1 MTNIPTPP
9 DDYLKAL
16 PKPLPKTLPKT
27 LGELKQFG
35 YQHRSVKMEMRENL
49 LQMLRDGKTPFA
61 GIVGFEKTV
70 LPQLYNAVLSQH
82 NFILLGLRGQA
93 KSRILR
99 QLVNLL
105 DEYIPAIVGSPLNE
119 SPLEPV
125 TKKSQKLVAE
135 HGDKLE
141 IRWIHRDERYQ
152 EKLATPDVSIADLIG
167 DIDPIK
173 AAREKLDI
181 SDVEVINW
189 GIIPRT
195 NRGIFAINEA
205 PDLQPRIQV
214 GLLNILEESDI
225 QVRGFPFRAPLDIQL
240 VFTANP
246 EDYTNRGNLITP
258 LKDRIDS
265 QIITHYP
272 KSVAD
277 AAKITEQEAWTDRP
291 NEIVMPQF
299 IKELVEEVAVRAR
312 ESEYVDQTSGVSAR
326 VSITAYEN
334 LLSAVER
341 RAALNNERDMYPR
354 MSDLYAMLPA
364 LTGKIELVYEGEL
377 EGPTL
382 VANNMIG
389 KAIHKAFLRVFPE
402 PLKSLRR
409 YDHAT
414 SPLDQL
420 EPKAPSS
427 NPFEPVTDFFGSGM
441 KLELS
446 DTAPLKQYHAA
457 LDSIAGL
464 QEIVKKHFQPADDGE
479 TYLRMEFV
487 LEGLHQC
494 NVLAKEV
501 QDANFQY
508 SDMLAN
514 MLRDVEVDSDSQ

>member
-1 MTNIPTPP
+1 MSDT
-9 DDYLKAL
+9 K
-16 PKPLPKTLPKT
+16 KLPKT
-27 LGELKQFG
+27 LGELQKQK
-35 YQHRSVKMEMRENL
+35 YSHRSIKLEMRENL
-49 LQMLRDGKTPFA
+49 LEIIREGKKPFS
-61 GIVGFEKTV
+61 GIVGFDQTV
-70 LPQLYNAVLSQH
+70 LPQIYNAILSQH

-99 QLVNLL
+99 QLPQLL
-105 DEYIPAIVGSPLNE
+105 DEYVPAIPGSPLNE

-125 TKKSQKLVAE
+125 TSKSKALIAE
-135 HGDKLE
+135 HGADLE
-141 IRWIHRDERYQ
+141 LRWIHRSERYQ

-173 AAREKLDI
+173 AAREKRDI

-214 GLLNILEESDI
+214 GLLNILEENDI
-225 QVRGFPFRAPLDIQL
+225 QVRGFPFRAQLDIQL

-272 KSVAD
+272 KSVSES
-277 AAKITEQEAWTDRP
+277 AKITQQEAWTDRP
-291 NEIVMPQF
+291 TKITIPGFV
-299 IKELVEEVAVRAR
+299 KDLVEEVTVLAR

-326 VSITAYEN
+326 VSIAAYEN
-334 LLSAVER
+334 LLSMIER
-341 RAALNNERDMYPR
+341 RAALNNENDLYPR
-354 MSDLYAMLPA
+354 MSDLYAMLPS

-382 VANNMIG
+382 VATSMIG
-389 KAIHKAFLRVFPE
+389 QAIKGSFKRYFPA
-402 PLKSLRR
+402 PKQSRR
-409 YDHAT
+409 RNN
-414 SPLDQL
+414 SPIDQL
-420 EPKAPSS
+420 EQDSPAN
-427 NPFEPVTDFFGSGM
+427 NPYEAVTDFFGSGM
-441 KLELS
+441 RLELS
-446 DTAPLKQYHAA
+446 DAATLKEYHAT

-464 QEIVKKHFQPADDGE
+464 KEIVSRYFQPADEGE
-479 TYLRMEFV
+479 MYLRMEFV

-494 NVLAKEV
+494 NTLAKEI

-514 MLRDVEVDSDSQ
+514 MLRDVEVDTD